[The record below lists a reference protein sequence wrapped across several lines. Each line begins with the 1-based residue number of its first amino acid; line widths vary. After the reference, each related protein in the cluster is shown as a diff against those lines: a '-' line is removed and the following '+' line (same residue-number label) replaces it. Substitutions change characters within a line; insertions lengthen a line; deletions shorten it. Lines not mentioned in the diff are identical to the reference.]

1 MRWFSLIDVAPEP
14 VGIGVL
20 AIVLLSVIGL
30 VILLLGAFVLVLW
43 YRKRSTRYLEMAF
56 SKQDQKDAASS

>member
-30 VILLLGAFVLVLW
+30 VILSLGAFVLVLW
-43 YRKRSTRYLEMAF
+43 YRKRSARHLEIAF
-56 SKQDQKDAASS
+56 SETERKDAE